1 MHFGTVPTEDL
12 SIAANKP
19 YVFIYSSFSSA
30 SDIQRKLSELSAYAE
45 NIAATKSGLFT
56 VTVTLTPLYA
66 MKLSAWRNLFDGIG
80 LHDLTDMY
88 VGGPASQTDQ
98 GFHPVDNVVTF
109 WEPKL
114 EAAGSAIKSGVSS
127 AASGISSMFDY
138 LKWIVVGGAVIV
150 GGVVIL
156 KYLPE
161 PKYKQTP
168 QVQQNPKR
176 RRRR

>member
-56 VTVTLTPLYA
+56 VTVTLTPLYS

-80 LHDLTDMY
+80 LHNLTDIY
-88 VGGPASQTDQ
+88 SGVPAGQKDT
-98 GFHPVDNVVTF
+98 GFHPVQNIQTY
-109 WEPKL
+109 WEPKI
-114 EAAGSAIKSGVSS
+114 EAVGSAIKSGVGS
-127 AASGISSMFDY
+127 ATSGITSMFDY
-138 LKWIVVGGAVIV
+138 VKWVAIAGAVIV
-150 GGVVIL
+150 GGVTIL
-156 KYLPE
+156 TYLPK
-161 PKYKQTP
+161 PHYKN
-168 QVQQNPKR
+168 NPRKR
-176 RRRR
+176 RYRR